1 MALEGDPLFPGL
13 GGRVHLEQVGGT
25 GIITCGLRVVVQ
37 FLLLHMG
44 YGYWRDV
51 GMSPLEH
58 SLLSGCVLAIGR

>member
-1 MALEGDPLFPGL
+1 M
-13 GGRVHLEQVGGT
+13 HLEQVGGT